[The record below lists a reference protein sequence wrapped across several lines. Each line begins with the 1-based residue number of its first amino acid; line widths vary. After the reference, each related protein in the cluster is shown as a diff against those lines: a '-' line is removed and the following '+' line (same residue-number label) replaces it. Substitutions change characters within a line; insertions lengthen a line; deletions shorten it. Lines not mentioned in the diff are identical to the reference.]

1 MNKPQDNLS
10 MGEALIDNTQTPP
23 KTTELTLQQ
32 VNAARALAL
41 QSNRHA
47 LDVLEESIGLD
58 ADDFIAALGRLMHY
72 PVFTILQLYDMT
84 PDFAHAL

>member
-47 LDVLEESIGLD
+47 LDVLEESGITVTRNPAEMGKVLKS
-58 ADDFIAALGRLMHY
+58 
-72 PVFTILQLYDMT
+72 VLQ
-84 PDFAHAL
+84 